1 MEAYKAYMSE
11 SASSNGCSVQAHP
24 QQRRS
29 QPFLLRSYRALP
41 TFVPVPQ
48 PALARPLQATAS
60 KVVFQVT
67 ILPALLNCL
76 QQTVALSC
84 GKVVDILGI
93 EPVPRSQS
101 IRVRFGIDGG
111 SVNAAME
118 AIIRALPSG
127 EIGRFA
133 AL

>member
-1 MEAYKAYMSE
+1 MSNSE
-11 SASSNGCSVQAHP
+11 SINSCSVQSRP
-24 QQRRS
+24 PQRRP
-29 QPFLLRSYRALP
+29 QPLLLRSYRALP
-41 TFVPVPQ
+41 KSAPAPVPAFAQ
-48 PALARPLQATAS
+48 PMQVPAS
-60 KVVFQVT
+60 KVVLQVT

-76 QQTVALSC
+76 QQAVARSC

-93 EPVPRSQS
+93 EPVPRTQS
-101 IRVRFGIDGG
+101 IRVRLAIAGV

-127 EIGRFA
+127 EIGRVA

>member
-1 MEAYKAYMSE
+1 
-11 SASSNGCSVQAHP
+11 
-24 QQRRS
+24 
-29 QPFLLRSYRALP
+29 
-41 TFVPVPQ
+41 
-48 PALARPLQATAS
+48 LQATAS